1 MIHYDRVLTVFIHFL
16 CDRSVRYRDG
26 RGGVDTGG
34 VHEKN
39 TKSNPGS
46 GFIVSFL
53 VGRLRRRQKRTIRML
68 HNMPTHAC
76 PPTDAESFDR
86 SRVIVYHPFFHR
98 LEEGDEA
105 VKKVTIH
112 THNEFT
118 FLFFTDGVNRC

>member
-46 GFIVSFL
+46 GFIVSFF
-53 VGRLRRRQKRTIRML
+53 GRS
-68 HNMPTHAC
+68 PA
-76 PPTDAESFDR
+76 PPPKKKDDSDA
-86 SRVIVYHPFFHR
+86 
-98 LEEGDEA
+98 A
-105 VKKVTIH
+105 
-112 THNEFT
+112 
-118 FLFFTDGVNRC
+118 